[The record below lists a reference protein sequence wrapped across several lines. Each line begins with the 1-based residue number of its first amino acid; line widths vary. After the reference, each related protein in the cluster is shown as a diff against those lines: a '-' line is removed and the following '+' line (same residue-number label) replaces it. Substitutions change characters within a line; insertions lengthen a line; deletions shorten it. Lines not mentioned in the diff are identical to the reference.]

1 VSCHEKIVFIVG
13 PTGVGKTDLA
23 VAVAARIGAEIVSA
37 DSMAVYRQ
45 MNIGVAKP
53 NPNQRRLIRHHLID
67 VVDIDQGFTV
77 AKYRKLALT
86 AIKQIR
92 ARGNVPL
99 VVGGTGL
106 YIKAIT
112 GGLFKGP
119 AADWKL
125 RKSLQQQEQQQP
137 GSLHSQLQIIDPVA
151 ARKLDPKDIRRIIR
165 AIEIYRH
172 TGDPISS
179 LQTQWQQSQLQ
190 CLKLGLTMN
199 RSELYRRIEQ
209 RCDRMIEQGLI
220 EETKQLIQLG
230 IERNRTAMQ
239 AIGYKEIIRWLEGE
253 ITREKAIA
261 DFKTASRRLAKRQ
274 LTWFRKDDT
283 IIWNQIGWSNYIDI
297 EKRLI
302 KQAER
307 YLKLNR

>member
-283 IIWNQIGWSNYIDI
+283 IIWNQIGRSNYIDI